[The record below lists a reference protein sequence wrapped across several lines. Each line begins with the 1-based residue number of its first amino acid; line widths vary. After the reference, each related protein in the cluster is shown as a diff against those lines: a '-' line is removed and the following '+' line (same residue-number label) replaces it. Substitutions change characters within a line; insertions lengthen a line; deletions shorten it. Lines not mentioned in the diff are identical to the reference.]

1 MASARR
7 RLQAS
12 VIVDYKIEA
21 DDFAAAEEASEKLQ
35 DAADDTSIIEA
46 EIESSAAA
54 IGKEKVFMNVKIEEL
69 SVAVVITEA
78 PTAAPTTYWDNK
90 KKRKDDAM
98 LLILIIVC
106 SVAVFCCLLAL
117 GTAAAAGAFGTCA
130 CFAKRKK
137 TRVPGPSEPPLA
149 HATVMAE
156 APPLEGYVVEPSAPP
171 ALAPIKATET
181 LAAEMP

>member
-1 MASARR
+1 
-7 RLQAS
+7 
-12 VIVDYKIEA
+12 
-21 DDFAAAEEASEKLQ
+21 
-35 DAADDTSIIEA
+35 
-46 EIESSAAA
+46 
-54 IGKEKVFMNVKIEEL
+54 
-69 SVAVVITEA
+69 
-78 PTAAPTTYWDNK
+78 
-90 KKRKDDAM
+90 M

-156 APPLEGYVVEPSAPP
+156 APPALSPGTLAKTREHIRRTAALMAEAPP
-171 ALAPIKATET
+171 SPPGPPPLAPIKATET
-181 LAAEMP
+181 LPAEMP

>member
-1 MASARR
+1 
-7 RLQAS
+7 
-12 VIVDYKIEA
+12 
-21 DDFAAAEEASEKLQ
+21 
-35 DAADDTSIIEA
+35 
-46 EIESSAAA
+46 
-54 IGKEKVFMNVKIEEL
+54 
-69 SVAVVITEA
+69 
-78 PTAAPTTYWDNK
+78 
-90 KKRKDDAM
+90 M

-106 SVAVFCCLLAL
+106 SVAIFCCLLAL

-171 ALAPIKATET
+171 QLAPIKATET